1 MIRGFKL
8 DIYDSDIH
16 FAWETN
22 DCELN
27 NFFDKAKVP
36 NECRQIFFERYN
48 ENNTGAITTG
58 YPVTNMFT
66 VFRLQ
71 PTKRSVAHEIYHI
84 VYNILKP
91 REIEDE
97 EAWAYCI
104 GYVTEMFYK
113 LFSQKN

>member
-1 MIRGFKL
+1 MIKGFKL
-8 DIYDSDIH
+8 DIYDSEIH
-16 FAWETN
+16 FAWDTN
-22 DCELN
+22 NDELN
-27 NFFDKAKVP
+27 NFFNEAKVP
-36 NECRQIFFERYN
+36 DECRKVFYERYN

-66 VFRLQ
+66 VFRLH
-71 PTKRSVAHEIYHI
+71 PTTKSVAHEIYHI

-104 GYVTEMFYK
+104 GYVTDMFYK
-113 LFSQKN
+113 LYSQTD